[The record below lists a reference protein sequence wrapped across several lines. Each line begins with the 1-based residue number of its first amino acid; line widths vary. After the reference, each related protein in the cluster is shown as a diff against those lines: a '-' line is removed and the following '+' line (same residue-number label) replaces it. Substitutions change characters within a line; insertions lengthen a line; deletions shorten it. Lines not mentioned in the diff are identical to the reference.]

1 MVNNGKETGP
11 QKLERLGMDAVKWC
25 AEMVAQKIV
34 KADPTPGEMFHAYMC
49 NALMTAYDRGRADG
63 ERRSAFLIDTRG
75 VAQQV
80 YKLAEDTARYGDV
93 AMEDTPEG
101 HYYRGRIDE
110 AKSIAKAINAVVSC
124 S

>member
-1 MVNNGKETGP
+1 MVNNIKETGP

-25 AEMVAQKIV
+25 VELVTQGIV

-49 NALMTAYDRGRADG
+49 NALMAAYDRGRADG
-63 ERRSAFLIDTRG
+63 ERRSAFLVDTRG

-110 AKSIAKAINAVVSC
+110 AKSIAKAINAVV
-124 S
+124 